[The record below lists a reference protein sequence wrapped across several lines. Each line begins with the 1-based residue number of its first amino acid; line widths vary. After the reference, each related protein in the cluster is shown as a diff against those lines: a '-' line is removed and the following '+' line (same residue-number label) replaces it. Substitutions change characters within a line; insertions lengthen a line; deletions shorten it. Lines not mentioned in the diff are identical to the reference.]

1 VPTTNNNRKLMFSDK
16 YMILSISFKHTTGDY
31 SDVEHPLKPLEH
43 ISMIFAKKSPQ
54 QQFEGNTTMSA
65 VITL

>member
-1 VPTTNNNRKLMFSDK
+1 VPTTNNRKLMFSDK
-16 YMILSISFKHTTGDY
+16 YMILSISFKHTTADY

-43 ISMIFAKKSPQ
+43 ISMIFAEKSPQ
-54 QQFEGNTTMSA
+54 QQFEGNTTISA

>member
-1 VPTTNNNRKLMFSDK
+1 MFSDK
-16 YMILSISFKHTTGDY
+16 YMILSISLKHTTGDY

-43 ISMIFAKKSPQ
+43 ISMIFAEKSPQ
-54 QQFEGNTTMSA
+54 QQFEGNTTISA

>member
-1 VPTTNNNRKLMFSDK
+1 MFSDK

-43 ISMIFAKKSPQ
+43 ISMKMQRYLHKMMHTCELKLAHLLLWSYFD
-54 QQFEGNTTMSA
+54 T
-65 VITL
+65 IT